1 MLEGVRAGAG
11 ASWPT
16 CSTLPPPAPRLR
28 APEGQSHLI
37 RPNLQAGARSEV
49 KSLQLSELATRNPA
63 EPMGQLTTTESH
75 HEDVGATPLLIAVR
89 L

>member
-37 RPNLQAGARSEV
+37 RPNLQAGASREV
-49 KSLQLSELATRNPA
+49 KSFSSFKDWAGGTRPR
-63 EPMGQLTTTESH
+63 PRGTLPPPKPTTKPRVQCTC
-75 HEDVGATPLLIAVR
+75 IA
-89 L
+89 